1 MGIKNKKHKRD
12 IVKVYRGVRLCQNYK
27 GPCSTDYEVMAL
39 DITPEIEVY
48 FKSLGAAR
56 KYIDRFYNEIKEDY
70 RLAEI
75 EAANNPDLPF

>member
-12 IVKVYRGVRLCQNYK
+12 IVKVYRDVRLLQNYK
-27 GPCSTDYEVMAL
+27 GPYSNDYEVMAL
-39 DITPEIEVY
+39 DITPQYEVY

-56 KYIDRFYNEIKEDY
+56 AYIDQNFNEIKEDY
-70 RLAEI
+70 RRAEI